1 MSKRSVKKVLTGC
14 SGLKVQKQVI
24 SRCRACNM
32 QRSRLF
38 DRGMIACKQWCGQ
51 FDIDEKAIGSCRKM
65 LSRLVGNKGQPE
77 HRHIALSLQVEC
89 TVCMNLEDVEVQ
101 VKDRLA
107 SCGYLLCRMR
117 CDVIQGI
124 VIGRHEQMCFC
135 AFPERAY
142 HRYAHE
148 KTMLLPLGGV
158 TTRWLLHMQT
168 KLHRCVELP
177 LGGVT
182 VRWLLRAVFEHEVQ
196 ETLMSCDGR
205 CRPHRMRVVLARQ
218 VDSCENVVK
227 FERNR
232 MVEPR
237 YGHVEKATWQLM
249 LSGWDVKG
257 LCQSSVWV
265 MVHM

>member
-1 MSKRSVKKVLTGC
+1 
-14 SGLKVQKQVI
+14 
-24 SRCRACNM
+24 
-32 QRSRLF
+32 
-38 DRGMIACKQWCGQ
+38 
-51 FDIDEKAIGSCRKM
+51 
-65 LSRLVGNKGQPE
+65 
-77 HRHIALSLQVEC
+77 
-89 TVCMNLEDVEVQ
+89 
-101 VKDRLA
+101 
-107 SCGYLLCRMR
+107 MR

-135 AFPERAY
+135 AFPERERAY
-142 HRYAHE
+142 HRYAHK

-168 KLHRCVELP
+168 KLHRCGELP

-218 VDSCENVVK
+218 MDSCENVVK

-257 LCQSSVWV
+257 VVSVIRLGYGTHVISGIFTEIQMVFENVMKLILVGDLRVPTSHVCQRAHYRMQRLTRQSLYAQFGSADLERDPMQLEEVFMDLECQSSSTNSCRTISFSIHCPV
-265 MVHM
+265 